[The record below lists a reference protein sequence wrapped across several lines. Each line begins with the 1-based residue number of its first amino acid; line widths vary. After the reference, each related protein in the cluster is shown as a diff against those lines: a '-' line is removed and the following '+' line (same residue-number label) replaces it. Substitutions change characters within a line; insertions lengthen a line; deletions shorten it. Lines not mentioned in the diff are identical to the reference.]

1 MAGIPTL
8 SERGIYLR
16 ELKYVVVAGG
26 GDPGLPRQGRLDAAS
41 YRTNLLIWFS
51 VATPNPA
58 DPEPGTC
65 LLLNSESVFG
75 FPIGD

>member
-26 GDPGLPRQGRLDAAS
+26 GDPGLRRQGRPRRGQLQNELAH
-41 YRTNLLIWFS
+41 LVFS
-51 VATPNPA
+51 SNTQS
-58 DPEPGTC
+58 C
-65 LLLNSESVFG
+65 
-75 FPIGD
+75 

>member
-1 MAGIPTL
+1 VLRARRTL
-8 SERGIYLR
+8 T
-16 ELKYVVVAGG
+16 VAG
-26 GDPGLPRQGRLDAAS
+26 LDAAS
-41 YRTNLLIWFS
+41 YRTTLLIWFS

-65 LLLNSESVFG
+65 LLLNAESVFG

>member
-26 GDPGLPRQGRLDAAS
+26 GDPGLPRQGLPRRGQLQNELAH
-41 YRTNLLIWFS
+41 LVFS
-51 VATPNPA
+51 SNTQS
-58 DPEPGTC
+58 C
-65 LLLNSESVFG
+65 
-75 FPIGD
+75 

>member
-1 MAGIPTL
+1 MNFGINLSFCCQTL
-8 SERGIYLR
+8 AR
-16 ELKYVVVAGG
+16 
-26 GDPGLPRQGRLDAAS
+26 AA
-41 YRTNLLIWFS
+41 LIWFS